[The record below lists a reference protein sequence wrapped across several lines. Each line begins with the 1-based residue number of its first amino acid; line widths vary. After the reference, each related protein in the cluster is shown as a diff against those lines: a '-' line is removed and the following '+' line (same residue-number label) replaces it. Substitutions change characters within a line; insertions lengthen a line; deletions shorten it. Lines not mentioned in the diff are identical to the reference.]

1 MNIFVNFLLYLVVFS
16 ILYVIMEAEPK
27 IFLNLFQFI
36 SIILQQYYYDVIV
49 YYVTSLYL
57 PLHLSFL
64 YLHLNALA
72 PRFGIIYSS
81 WSRKDWSPRTR
92 QNPAWRCIFF
102 LWCSSAMTWQ
112 KSRKGGYNSLYK
124 YFVRMSNLVQ
134 NIYVTFMLQL

>member
-1 MNIFVNFLLYLVVFS
+1 MGKIYKYVDMNIFG
-16 ILYVIMEAEPK
+16 ILYKMYIAKKSLAYIMEAEPK

-81 WSRKDWSPRTR
+81 
-92 QNPAWRCIFF
+92 
-102 LWCSSAMTWQ
+102 
-112 KSRKGGYNSLYK
+112 
-124 YFVRMSNLVQ
+124 
-134 NIYVTFMLQL
+134 